1 MASKKFQAP
10 FFKKGYNFYLPLYYS
25 FLIPSHSN
33 EDHISTAR
41 LSSLTPETKV
51 ENLDFEQIE
60 EA

>member
-10 FFKKGYNFYLPLYYS
+10 FFKKATISTFPLYS